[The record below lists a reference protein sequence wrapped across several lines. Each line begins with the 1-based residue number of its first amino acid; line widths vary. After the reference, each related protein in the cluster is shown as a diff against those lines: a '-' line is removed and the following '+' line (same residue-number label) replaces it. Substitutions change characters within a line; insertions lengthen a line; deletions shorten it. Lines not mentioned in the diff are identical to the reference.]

1 MSYHKG
7 AEDMS
12 AESLIIACK
21 VIFSEY
27 GLLKKIMSDAG
38 GSFISDKFRKVL

>member
-1 MSYHKG
+1 MFTLNNIFIVDYHSKFPIVNR

-12 AESLIIACK
+12 AESLILASK

-27 GLLKKIMSDAG
+27 
-38 GSFISDKFRKVL
+38 